1 MFFCATRNLLVMC
14 ELARCL
20 GIFEGGASRGSAAH
34 SRSLRCGLGPIS
46 KNSAGTRRAISGREF
61 SGLFEQDVD
70 EGAKLQ
76 VGRGAGVAVHAG
88 LPGIRQWYPDSGV
101 TLPRNSQ

>member
-1 MFFCATRNLLVMC
+1 L
-14 ELARCL
+14 
-20 GIFEGGASRGSAAH
+20 
-34 SRSLRCGLGPIS
+34 